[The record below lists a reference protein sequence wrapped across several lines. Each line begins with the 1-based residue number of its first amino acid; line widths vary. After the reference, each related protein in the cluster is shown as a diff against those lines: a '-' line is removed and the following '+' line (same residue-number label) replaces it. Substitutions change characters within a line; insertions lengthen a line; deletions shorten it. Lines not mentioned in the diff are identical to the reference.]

1 MISSGSHCVATL
13 ILQVLGLE
21 GWAWGFWANRA
32 GHGLERELVTRP
44 WLGESTLV
52 EESATGATE
61 AKGEGGLGRARVLF
75 PSFSRTALGLATQLF
90 PNGPVSLGFSLRD
103 FLQGGMQSPQVCGET
118 PPLKEVEVTMAAPFS
133 RTVVRGSSDGFLE
146 DDTSL
151 SSGDGVVSRGKAS
164 ISSSKS

>member
-13 ILQVLGLE
+13 ICGERDGQHGPGRRGGLRWARQEPSRGTASPLTLQVLGLE

-52 EESATGATE
+52 EESATGTTE

-75 PSFSRTALGLATQLF
+75 PSFSRTALGLATQL
-90 PNGPVSLGFSLRD
+90 RT
-103 FLQGGMQSPQVCGET
+103 ET
-118 PPLKEVEVTMAAPFS
+118 YGVEA
-133 RTVVRGSSDGFLE
+133 
-146 DDTSL
+146 
-151 SSGDGVVSRGKAS
+151 
-164 ISSSKS
+164 